1 MTSTTD
7 QFAFAD
13 EYGDPNTETTIAGVS
28 SHFIVSAVL
37 VSPESIDEAR
47 SQAEHIRNRHFQ
59 TGEMKSSKVGDDDER
74 RARIISDMQSI
85 PFRFR
90 ALIVDKRGLS
100 STGGLIYK
108 QPFLKYIS
116 SRLYRILYRIFPNLY
131 LVADEHG
138 SRQFM
143 NGFVQYVHNNHKP
156 DLFSKATFEFRSSK
170 GEPLLQIADMIS
182 GTLARYF
189 DPKKVSSRG
198 QEFIGLLCNQS
209 LGIESWP
216 PLSFG
221 MMDQIPTSSTHD
233 DAIRAYAL
241 RQAVLF
247 IHEHQANPNYNE
259 AEEHQLEVIKY
270 LLFHF
275 QCLGENDYVSTDFL
289 IDILSDLGL
298 PTISKQ
304 ILRTKVIAKL
314 RDAGVVI
321 ASSTNGYKIPSGHR
335 DLNEFVQMANGMI
348 GPMLHRLKL
357 ARTAIR
363 TATHGQL
370 DILGDSSV
378 AYLAKMADELP
389 SGAWSETVDDS

>member
-1 MTSTTD
+1 MTSNTD

-13 EYGDPNTETTIAGVS
+13 EYGDPNIETAIAGVS
-28 SHFIVSAVL
+28 THFIVSAVL

-47 SQAEHIRNRHFQ
+47 GQAEHIRERYFQ

-74 RARIISDMQSI
+74 RARIIADMRSM

-90 ALIVDKRGLS
+90 ALIVDKRDLS
-100 STGGLIYK
+100 GTGGLIYK
-108 QPFLKYIS
+108 KPFLKYIS
-116 SRLYRILYRIFPNLY
+116 SRLYRLLYRIFPNLY
-131 LVADEHG
+131 LTADEHG
-138 SRQFM
+138 SRKFM
-143 NGFVQYVHNNHKP
+143 DEFVEYVHNNHKP
-156 DLFSKATFEFRSSK
+156 DLFSKATFEFRPSN
-170 GEPLLQIADMIS
+170 GEPLLQVADMIS

-189 DPKKVSSRG
+189 DPKKASSRG
-198 QEFIGLLCNQS
+198 REFIELLRHQS

-221 MMDQIPTSSTHD
+221 MVDQVPTGSTHD
-233 DAIRAYAL
+233 DAIQTYSL

-247 IHEHQANPNYNE
+247 IHEHQDNPNHNE
-259 AEEHQLEVIKY
+259 AEEYQVEVIKY
-270 LLFHF
+270 LLYHF
-275 QCLGENDYVSTDFL
+275 QCLSENDYVPTDVL
-289 IDILSDLGL
+289 IDILSGLGL
-298 PTISKQ
+298 PSISKQ

-321 ASSTNGYKIPSGHR
+321 ASSTNGYKIPSGHH

-357 ARTAIR
+357 ARTAIK